1 MNIQEIIYAN
11 EVDKYK
17 AHLWRLRVEVS
28 KDGYLQPSSQK
39 DLENTL
45 RTIYE
50 QLGELSKRLL
60 CATQQS

>member
-1 MNIQEIIYAN
+1 MNVQEIIYAN

-28 KDGYLQPSSQK
+28 KDEYLQSTSRE
-39 DLENTL
+39 DLESTL
-45 RTIYE
+45 QSIYE
-50 QLGELSKRLL
+50 QLGQLSKRLL

>member
-1 MNIQEIIYAN
+1 MNVQEIIYAN
-11 EVDKYK
+11 EIDKYK

-28 KDGYLQPSSQK
+28 KDEYLQPTSRD
-39 DLENTL
+39 DLESTL
-45 RTIYE
+45 QSVYE